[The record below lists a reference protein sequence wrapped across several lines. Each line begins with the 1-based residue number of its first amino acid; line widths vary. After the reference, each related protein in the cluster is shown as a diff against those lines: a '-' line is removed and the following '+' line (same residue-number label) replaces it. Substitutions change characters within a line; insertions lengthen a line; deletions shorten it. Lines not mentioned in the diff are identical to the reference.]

1 MMYQNDTFVYHLTIF
16 QMLTKIRVKHIS
28 LLSDKFMFLL
38 RELMTK

>member
-1 MMYQNDTFVYHLTIF
+1 MMYQNDTFVYHLKIF
-16 QMLTKIRVKHIS
+16 QMLTKISVKHIS